1 MTLRRIITLAV
12 VAVAVAAATP
22 TAALAATLVA
32 TPTATPVAVGHG
44 VDLTN
49 PCTAAGLTD
58 FLLHDRLPASD
69 AACGAGS

>member
-12 VAVAVAAATP
+12 VAVAVAP